1 MIESAAFE
9 SLMVGVVI
17 FFEAVGVAVI
27 LGGFV
32 LAFYR
37 AAKQQR
43 TTGTGAF
50 ETLRATF
57 GRSILLGLEILIAA
71 DLVRTITVELTF
83 YNLGVLGA
91 LIGIRTVLSLSLEVE
106 IDGQWPWRRTEN
118 DSKGNCG

>member
-1 MIESAAFE
+1 MVESAAFE
-9 SLMVGVVI
+9 SLMQGVVV

-32 LAFYR
+32 LAVYR
-37 AAKQQR
+37 AVQQWR
-43 TTGTGAF
+43 ATGTGAF

-83 YNLGVLGA
+83 YNLGVLAA
-91 LIGIRTVLSLSLEVE
+91 LIGIRTILSLSLEVE
-106 IDGQWPWRRTEN
+106 IDGEWPWRRN
-118 DSKGNCG
+118 QQGRS

>member
-1 MIESAAFE
+1 MVESAALE
-9 SLMVGVVI
+9 SVMHGVVV

-32 LAFYR
+32 LAVHR
-37 AAKQQR
+37 ALQR
-43 TTGTGAF
+43 WRATGAGAF

-83 YNLGVLGA
+83 YNLGVLA
-91 LIGIRTVLSLSLEVE
+91 TLIGIRTILSLSLEVE
-106 IDGQWPWRRTEN
+106 IDGQWPWKRNEN
-118 DSKGNCG
+118 GGGGTAG

>member
-9 SLMVGVVI
+9 SLMQGVVI

-32 LAFYR
+32 LAVYR
-37 AAKQQR
+37 ALRQWRA
-43 TTGTGAF
+43 TGTGAF

-57 GRSILLGLEILIAA
+57 GRAILLGLEILIAA

-83 YNLGVLGA
+83 YNLGLLAA

-118 DSKGNCG
+118 GGAH